1 MNNSEL
7 KINENEELII
17 NQIYFIRG
25 QKVMLDR
32 DLAKLY
38 EVETKNLKR
47 QVDRNRERFPSDFMF
62 ELNEQEL
69 NNWRRQFG
77 TSNSSIKMGLRYSP
91 YAFTEQGIAMLS
103 SVLNSKKAIEVN
115 IRLIRL
121 FIRLRQVILDQ
132 TELKVEIEK
141 LERKTENNSK
151 NIELV
156 FQYID
161 ELGSKKN
168 SNKIQR
174 KKIGYK
180 MPKEKKKE
188 I

>member
-1 MNNSEL
+1 MNDNKLKKNESEE
-7 KINENEELII
+7 III

-32 DLAKLY
+32 DLAQLY
-38 EVETKNLKR
+38 EIETKNLKR
-47 QVDRNRERFPSDFMF
+47 QVDRNIDRFPPDFMF
-62 ELNEQEL
+62 ELNEHEFKD
-69 NNWRRQFG
+69 WRRQIG

-103 SVLNSKKAIEVN
+103 SVLNSKKAIDVN

-121 FIRLRQVILDQ
+121 FIKLRQVILDQ
-132 TELKVEIEK
+132 TELKIVIDK

-161 ELGSKKN
+161 ELGEKKKLN
-168 SNKIQR
+168 IKER

-180 MPKEKKKE
+180 LPMEKKKNK
-188 I
+188 